1 MQENKV
7 PEDFNT
13 VLQQE
18 KSEQLNSLVNPEQ
31 GAIQTPY
38 SDDDNTNLFIEQ
50 YQATHQPYS
59 NKVIFTESV
68 KHMFED
74 TTIGSVKRIND
85 INKARAE
92 VEDNEMLTAEEANA
106 KYAQY
111 GVHFNNPVRKQEA
124 EVIAAQKIK
133 ELAARERLSRSEGT
147 FMSGAASLTGSMVGS
162 LADPINIATLFI
174 PVSKLIPALKG
185 LEAAGLMGRTLVRGA
200 DGVIMNALVEP
211 LPLYAASID
220 QRDYTMADSMFNL
233 AAGGVFNA
241 GMGAL
246 IDGVRGLAAGEL
258 FNSNVASAV
267 ELGNN
272 RALDNLMEYNKKKH
286 TVTSMA
292 FDDLV
297 NLGTNHVDVQNVA
310 GGVAVKLKE
319 TGPLSRLSGY
329 GKDVDMA
336 IRDLRQQIGGLLDN
350 DSIFKGYRVDDA
362 IERMFKAID
371 GAGFIGNGK
380 AFAKWL
386 NNVQSK
392 ALRKGMSF
400 EDYLA
405 GRTNNFTDFTSL
417 LKQVEKSRNM
427 QALLNNTSEEALDEL
442 AEVGAEAFDAMTMIK
457 EAFNTNSRKG
467 VTFENYRASLN
478 ERMFDRYSTLERHRE
493 LTTFLQNQQREL
505 DELKNQLVMR
515 EENTDAD
522 ILLKKKAELESSISL
537 SQRDLDDLVRGK
549 DIETWKAEAD
559 NIELLNRMRKVL
571 DSDPRTFEDVK
582 TLVEKQI
589 AEGEN
594 HSWDT
599 SDSILDDMTFAEEP
613 FADEARMAK
622 LEEETEMHSET
633 LKILSKDFSKEELD
647 FFGIDKDGKTPEMAQ
662 ADIEIENMR
671 QLQQDADAYA
681 ACRRGEIL

>member
-1 MQENKV
+1 M

-18 KSEQLNSLVNPEQ
+18 KSERLNSLVNPEQ

-50 YQATHQPYS
+50 HQATHQPYS
-59 NKVIFTESV
+59 NGVIFKESI

-74 TTIGSVKRIND
+74 TTIGSIKRID
-85 INKARAE
+85 EINKARAE
-92 VEDNEMLTAEEANA
+92 IEDNEMLTAEEANA

-111 GVHFNNPVRKQEA
+111 GVHFNNPIRKQEA

-133 ELAARERLSRSEGT
+133 EMAARERLSRSEGT
-147 FMSGAASLTGSMVGS
+147 FMSGAASLAGSMVGS
-162 LADPINIATLFI
+162 LADPINIATMFI

-185 LEAAGLMGRTLVRGA
+185 LEAAGFMGRTLVRGA

-233 AAGGVFNA
+233 AAGGIFNA

-386 NNVQSK
+386 NNIQSK
-392 ALRKGMSF
+392 ALRKGVSF
-400 EDYLA
+400 EDFLA
-405 GRTNNFTDFTSL
+405 GRTNNFTDFTGL

-427 QALLNNTSEEALDEL
+427 QALFSNMSEEALDEL
-442 AEVGAEAFDAMTMIK
+442 AEAGAEAFDAMTMIK

-467 VTFENYRASLN
+467 ITFENYRASLN
-478 ERMFDRYSTLERHRE
+478 EQMFDRYSTLERHKE

-522 ILLKKKAELESSISL
+522 ILLKKKAELESSINL

-582 TLVEKQI
+582 TLVEKQV

-613 FADEARMAK
+613 FADEARMSA

-647 FFGIDKDGKTPEMAQ
+647 FFGIDKDGRTPEMAQ

>member
-1 MQENKV
+1 M
-7 PEDFNT
+7 PDFNT

-38 SDDDNTNLFIEQ
+38 SDGDNTNLFIEQ
-50 YQATHQPYS
+50 HQATHQPYS
-59 NKVIFTESV
+59 NKVIFTEAV

-74 TTIGSVKRIND
+74 TTVGSVHRINA

-111 GVHFNNPVRKQEA
+111 GVHFNNPIRKQEA
-124 EVIAAQKIK
+124 EVIVAQKIK
-133 ELAARERLSRSEGT
+133 EMAARERLSRSEGT
-147 FMSGAASLTGSMVGS
+147 FMSGVASLTGSMVGS
-162 LADPINIATLFI
+162 LADPINIATMFI

-185 LEAAGLMGRTLVRGA
+185 LEATGFIGRTLVRGA
-200 DGVIMNALVEP
+200 DGVIMNSLVEP

-233 AAGGVFNA
+233 AAGGAFNA

-246 IDGVRGLAAGEL
+246 IEGVRGLAAGEL
-258 FNSNVASAV
+258 FNSNVASAI

-272 RALDNLMEYNKKKH
+272 RALDNLIEYNKKKH
-286 TVTSMA
+286 TITSMA

-310 GGVAVKLKE
+310 GGVVVKLKE

-329 GKDVDMA
+329 GKDVDTA
-336 IRDLRQQIGGLLDN
+336 IRDLRQQIGALLDN

-362 IERMFKAID
+362 IERMFRAID

-400 EDYLA
+400 EDFLA
-405 GRTNNFTDFTSL
+405 GRTNNFTDFTKL

-427 QALLNNTSEEALDEL
+427 QALLNNVSEEALDEL
-442 AEVGAEAFDAMTMIK
+442 AEAGAEALDAMVMLK
-457 EAFNTNSRKG
+457 EAFNTNPRKG
-467 VTFENYRASLN
+467 ITFEDYRASLN
-478 ERMFDRYSTLERHRE
+478 ERMFDRYSILERHKE

-505 DELKNQLVMR
+505 DELKNQLVTR
-515 EENTDAD
+515 EENTNAD
-522 ILLKKKAELESSISL
+522 ILLKKKAELESSIKL
-537 SQRDLDDLVRGK
+537 SQRDLDDLIRGK

-559 NIELLNRMRKVL
+559 NIELLNRMREVL

-582 TLVEKQI
+582 ALVEKQI
-589 AEGEN
+589 AEGKN

-599 SDSILDDMTFAEEP
+599 SDSILDDMIFAEEP
-613 FADEARMAK
+613 FADEARMSK
-622 LEEETEMHSET
+622 LEEEAEMYSET
-633 LKILSKDFSKEELD
+633 IKILAKDFSKEELD

-671 QLQQDADAYA
+671 QLQQDAEAYA

>member
-1 MQENKV
+1 M
-7 PEDFNT
+7 PDDFNT

-38 SDDDNTNLFIEQ
+38 SDGDNTNLFIEQ
-50 YQATHQPYS
+50 HQATHQPYS

-92 VEDNEMLTAEEANA
+92 AEDNEMLTAEEANA

-111 GVHFNNPVRKQEA
+111 GVHFNNPIRKQEA

-133 ELAARERLSRSEGT
+133 EMAARERLSRSEGT
-147 FMSGAASLTGSMVGS
+147 FMSGVASLAGSMVGS

-185 LEAAGLMGRTLVRGA
+185 LEATGFMGRTLVRGA
-200 DGVIMNALVEP
+200 DGVIMNSLVEP

-233 AAGGVFNA
+233 AAGGLFNA

-272 RALDNLMEYNKKKH
+272 RALDSLMEYNRKKH

-297 NLGTNHVDVQNVA
+297 NLGTNHVDVQNVS

-329 GKDVDMA
+329 GKDVDTA

-362 IERMFKAID
+362 IERMFRAID

-386 NNVQSK
+386 NNIQSK

-400 EDYLA
+400 EDFLA
-405 GRTNNFTDFTSL
+405 GRTNNFTDFTKL
-417 LKQVEKSRNM
+417 LKQVEKSRSM

-457 EAFNTNSRKG
+457 EAFSTNPRKG
-467 VTFENYRASLN
+467 ITFENYRASLN
-478 ERMFDRYSTLERHRE
+478 ERMFDRYSTLERHKE

-582 TLVEKQI
+582 ALVEKQI

-622 LEEETEMHSET
+622 LEEEAEMHSET

-662 ADIEIENMR
+662 ADIEIKNMR
-671 QLQQDADAYA
+671 QLQKDADAYA

>member
-1 MQENKV
+1 M
-7 PEDFNT
+7 PDFNT

-38 SDDDNTNLFIEQ
+38 SDGDNTNLFIEQ
-50 YQATHQPYS
+50 HQATHQPYS
-59 NKVIFTESV
+59 NKVIFTEAV

-74 TTIGSVKRIND
+74 TTVGSVHRINA

-111 GVHFNNPVRKQEA
+111 GVHFNNPIRKQEA
-124 EVIAAQKIK
+124 EVIVAQKIK
-133 ELAARERLSRSEGT
+133 EMAARERLSRSEGT
-147 FMSGAASLTGSMVGS
+147 FMSGVASLTGSMVGS
-162 LADPINIATLFI
+162 LADPINIATMFI

-185 LEAAGLMGRTLVRGA
+185 LEATGFMGRTLVRGA
-200 DGVIMNALVEP
+200 DGVIMNSLVEP

-233 AAGGVFNA
+233 AAGGAFNA

-246 IDGVRGLAAGEL
+246 IEGVRGLAAGEL
-258 FNSNVASAV
+258 FNSNVASAI

-272 RALDNLMEYNKKKH
+272 RALDNLIEYNKKKH
-286 TVTSMA
+286 TITSMA

-310 GGVAVKLKE
+310 GGVVVKLKE

-329 GKDVDMA
+329 GKDVDTA
-336 IRDLRQQIGGLLDN
+336 IRDLRQQIGALLDN

-362 IERMFKAID
+362 IERMFRAID

-400 EDYLA
+400 EDFLA
-405 GRTNNFTDFTSL
+405 GRTNNFTDFTKL

-427 QALLNNTSEEALDEL
+427 QALLNNVSEEALDEL
-442 AEVGAEAFDAMTMIK
+442 AEAGAEALDAMVMLK
-457 EAFNTNSRKG
+457 EAFNTNPRKG
-467 VTFENYRASLN
+467 ITFEDYRASLN
-478 ERMFDRYSTLERHRE
+478 ERMFDRYSILERHKE

-505 DELKNQLVMR
+505 DELKNQLVTR
-515 EENTDAD
+515 EENTNAD
-522 ILLKKKAELESSISL
+522 ILLKKKAELESSIKL
-537 SQRDLDDLVRGK
+537 SQRDLDDLIRGK

-559 NIELLNRMRKVL
+559 NIELLNRMREVL

-582 TLVEKQI
+582 ALVEKQI
-589 AEGEN
+589 AEGKN

-599 SDSILDDMTFAEEP
+599 SDSILDDMIFAEEP
-613 FADEARMAK
+613 FADEARMSK
-622 LEEETEMHSET
+622 LEEEAEMYSET
-633 LKILSKDFSKEELD
+633 IKILAKDFSKEELD

-671 QLQQDADAYA
+671 QLQQDAEAYA

>member
-1 MQENKV
+1 M

-18 KSEQLNSLVNPEQ
+18 KSERLNSLVNPEQ

-50 YQATHQPYS
+50 HQATHQPYS
-59 NKVIFTESV
+59 NGVIFKESI

-74 TTIGSVKRIND
+74 TTIGSIKRID
-85 INKARAE
+85 EINKARAE
-92 VEDNEMLTAEEANA
+92 IEDNEMLTAEEANA

-111 GVHFNNPVRKQEA
+111 GVHFNNPIRKQEA

-133 ELAARERLSRSEGT
+133 EMAARERLSRSEGT
-147 FMSGAASLTGSMVGS
+147 FMSGAASLAGSMVGS
-162 LADPINIATLFI
+162 LADPINIATMFI

-185 LEAAGLMGRTLVRGA
+185 LEAAGFMGRTLVRGA

-233 AAGGVFNA
+233 AAGGIFNA

-386 NNVQSK
+386 NNIQSK
-392 ALRKGMSF
+392 ALRKGVSF
-400 EDYLA
+400 EDFLA
-405 GRTNNFTDFTSL
+405 GRTNNFTDFTGL

-427 QALLNNTSEEALDEL
+427 QALFNNMSEEALDEL
-442 AEVGAEAFDAMTMIK
+442 AEAGAEAFDAMTMIK

-467 VTFENYRASLN
+467 ITFENYRASLN
-478 ERMFDRYSTLERHRE
+478 EQMFDRYSTLERHKE

-515 EENTDAD
+515 EENADAD
-522 ILLKKKAELESSISL
+522 ILLKKKAELESSINL

-582 TLVEKQI
+582 TLVEKQV

-613 FADEARMAK
+613 FADEARMSA

-647 FFGIDKDGKTPEMAQ
+647 FFGIDKDGRTPEMAQ

>member
-1 MQENKV
+1 M
-7 PEDFNT
+7 PDDFNT

-38 SDDDNTNLFIEQ
+38 SDGDNTNLFIEQ
-50 YQATHQPYS
+50 HQATHQPYS

-92 VEDNEMLTAEEANA
+92 AEDNEMLTAEEANA

-111 GVHFNNPVRKQEA
+111 GVHFNNPIRKQEA

-133 ELAARERLSRSEGT
+133 EMAARERLSRSEGT
-147 FMSGAASLTGSMVGS
+147 FMSGVASLAGSMVGS

-185 LEAAGLMGRTLVRGA
+185 LEATGFMGRTLVRGA
-200 DGVIMNALVEP
+200 DGVIMNSLVEP

-220 QRDYTMADSMFNL
+220 QRDYTMADSLFNL
-233 AAGGVFNA
+233 AAGGLFNA

-272 RALDNLMEYNKKKH
+272 RALDSLMEYNRKKH

-297 NLGTNHVDVQNVA
+297 NLGTNHVDVQNVS

-329 GKDVDMA
+329 GKDVDTA

-362 IERMFKAID
+362 IERMFRAID

-386 NNVQSK
+386 NNIQSK

-400 EDYLA
+400 EDFLA
-405 GRTNNFTDFTSL
+405 GRTNNFTDFTKL
-417 LKQVEKSRNM
+417 LKQVEKSRSM

-457 EAFNTNSRKG
+457 EAFSTNPRKG
-467 VTFENYRASLN
+467 ITFENYRASLN
-478 ERMFDRYSTLERHRE
+478 ERMFDRYSTLERHKE

-582 TLVEKQI
+582 ALVEKQI

-622 LEEETEMHSET
+622 LEEEAEMHSET

-662 ADIEIENMR
+662 ADIEIKNMR
-671 QLQQDADAYA
+671 QLQKDADAYA

>member
-1 MQENKV
+1 M
-7 PEDFNT
+7 PDDFNT

-18 KSEQLNSLVNPEQ
+18 KAEQLNSLVNPEQ

-38 SDDDNTNLFIEQ
+38 SDGDNTNLFIEQ
-50 YQATHQPYS
+50 HQATHQPYS
-59 NKVIFTESV
+59 NGVIFTESV

-74 TTIGSVKRIND
+74 TTIGSVNRINA

-111 GVHFNNPVRKQEA
+111 GVHFNNPIRKQEA

-133 ELAARERLSRSEGT
+133 EMAARERLSRSEGT
-147 FMSGAASLTGSMVGS
+147 FMSGVASLTGSMVGS

-185 LEAAGLMGRTLVRGA
+185 LEATGLMGRTLVRGA
-200 DGVIMNALVEP
+200 DGVIMNSLVEP

-233 AAGGVFNA
+233 AAGGLFNA

-272 RALDNLMEYNKKKH
+272 RALDSLMEYNRKKH

-329 GKDVDMA
+329 GKDVDTA

-362 IERMFKAID
+362 IERMFRAID

-400 EDYLA
+400 EDFLA
-405 GRTNNFTDFTSL
+405 GRTNNFTDFTKL
-417 LKQVEKSRNM
+417 LKQVEKSRSM
-427 QALLNNTSEEALDEL
+427 QALLNNMSEEELDEL
-442 AEVGAEAFDAMTMIK
+442 AEAGAEAFDAMVMLK

-467 VTFENYRASLN
+467 ITFENYRASLN
-478 ERMFDRYSTLERHRE
+478 ERMFDRYSTLDRHKE

-505 DELKNQLVMR
+505 DELKNQLVTR
-515 EENTDAD
+515 EENTNAD

-559 NIELLNRMRKVL
+559 NIELLNRMREVL

-582 TLVEKQI
+582 ALVEKQI

-613 FADEARMAK
+613 FADEARMSK

-633 LKILSKDFSKEELD
+633 LKILAKDFSKEELD

>member
-1 MQENKV
+1 M

-13 VLQQE
+13 ILQQE

-133 ELAARERLSRSEGT
+133 EMAARERLSRSEGT

-200 DGVIMNALVEP
+200 DGVIMNTLVEP

-297 NLGTNHVDVQNVA
+297 NLGTNHVDVQNVV

-371 GAGFIGNGK
+371 SAGFIGNGK

-467 VTFENYRASLN
+467 ITFENYRASLN
-478 ERMFDRYSTLERHRE
+478 ERMFDRYSTLERHKE

-613 FADEARMAK
+613 FADEARMTK
-622 LEEETEMHSET
+622 LEEEAEMHSET

-647 FFGIDKDGKTPEMAQ
+647 FFGIDKDGRTPEMAQ

>member
-1 MQENKV
+1 M
-7 PEDFNT
+7 PDDFNT

-18 KSEQLNSLVNPEQ
+18 KAEQLNSLVNPEQ

-38 SDDDNTNLFIEQ
+38 SDGDNTNLFIEQ
-50 YQATHQPYS
+50 HQATHQPYS
-59 NKVIFTESV
+59 NGVIFTESV

-74 TTIGSVKRIND
+74 TTVGSVNRINA

-111 GVHFNNPVRKQEA
+111 GVHFNNPIRKQEA

-133 ELAARERLSRSEGT
+133 EMAARERLSRSEGT
-147 FMSGAASLTGSMVGS
+147 FMSGVASLTGSMVGS

-185 LEAAGLMGRTLVRGA
+185 LEATGLMGRTLVRGA
-200 DGVIMNALVEP
+200 DGVIMNSLVEP

-233 AAGGVFNA
+233 AAGGLFNA

-272 RALDNLMEYNKKKH
+272 RALDSLMEYNRKKH

-329 GKDVDMA
+329 GKDVDTA

-362 IERMFKAID
+362 IERMFRAID

-400 EDYLA
+400 EDFLA
-405 GRTNNFTDFTSL
+405 GRTNNFTDFTKL

-427 QALLNNTSEEALDEL
+427 QALLNNMSEEELDEL
-442 AEVGAEAFDAMTMIK
+442 AEAGAEAFDAMVMLK

-478 ERMFDRYSTLERHRE
+478 ERMFDRYSTLERHKE

-505 DELKNQLVMR
+505 DELKNQLVTR
-515 EENTDAD
+515 EENTNAD

-559 NIELLNRMRKVL
+559 NIELLNRMREVL

-582 TLVEKQI
+582 ALVEKQI

-613 FADEARMAK
+613 FADEARMSK

-633 LKILSKDFSKEELD
+633 LKILAKDFSKEELD

>member
-1 MQENKV
+1 M
-7 PEDFNT
+7 PDDFNT

-38 SDDDNTNLFIEQ
+38 SDGDNTNLFIEQ
-50 YQATHQPYS
+50 HQATHQPYS
-59 NKVIFTESV
+59 NGVIFTESV

-74 TTIGSVKRIND
+74 TTVGSINRINA

-92 VEDNEMLTAEEANA
+92 AEDNERLTAEEANA

-111 GVHFNNPVRKQEA
+111 GVHFNNPIRKQEA

-133 ELAARERLSRSEGT
+133 EMAARERLSRSEGT
-147 FMSGAASLTGSMVGS
+147 FMSGVASLTGSMVGS

-185 LEAAGLMGRTLVRGA
+185 LEATGLMGRTLVRGA
-200 DGVIMNALVEP
+200 DGVIMTSLVEP

-272 RALDNLMEYNKKKH
+272 RALDSLMEYNRKKH

-329 GKDVDMA
+329 GKDVDTA

-362 IERMFKAID
+362 IERMFRAID

-400 EDYLA
+400 EDFLA
-405 GRTNNFTDFTSL
+405 GRTNNFTDFTKL

-427 QALLNNTSEEALDEL
+427 QALLNNMSEEELDEL
-442 AEVGAEAFDAMTMIK
+442 AEAGAEAFDAMVMLK

-467 VTFENYRASLN
+467 ITFENYRASLN
-478 ERMFDRYSTLERHRE
+478 ERMFDRYSTLERHKE

-505 DELKNQLVMR
+505 DELKNQLVTR
-515 EENTDAD
+515 EENTNAD
-522 ILLKKKAELESSISL
+522 ILLKKKAELEGSISL

-559 NIELLNRMRKVL
+559 NIELLNRMREVL

-582 TLVEKQI
+582 ALVEKQI

-613 FADEARMAK
+613 FADEARMSK

-633 LKILSKDFSKEELD
+633 LKILAKDFSKEELD

>member
-1 MQENKV
+1 M
-7 PEDFNT
+7 PDDFNT

-38 SDDDNTNLFIEQ
+38 SDGDNTNLFIEQ
-50 YQATHQPYS
+50 HQATHQPYS
-59 NKVIFTESV
+59 NGVIFTESV

-74 TTIGSVKRIND
+74 TTIGSVNRINA

-92 VEDNEMLTAEEANA
+92 AEDNEMLTAEEANA

-111 GVHFNNPVRKQEA
+111 GVHFNNPIRKQEA

-133 ELAARERLSRSEGT
+133 EMAARERLSRSEGT
-147 FMSGAASLTGSMVGS
+147 FMSGVASLTGSMVGS

-185 LEAAGLMGRTLVRGA
+185 LEATGLMGRTLVRGA
-200 DGVIMNALVEP
+200 DGVIMNSLVEP

-233 AAGGVFNA
+233 AAGGLFNA

-272 RALDNLMEYNKKKH
+272 RALDSLMEYNRKKH

-329 GKDVDMA
+329 GKDVDTA

-362 IERMFKAID
+362 IERMFRAID

-386 NNVQSK
+386 NNIQSK

-400 EDYLA
+400 EDFLA
-405 GRTNNFTDFTSL
+405 GRTNNFTDFTKL

-427 QALLNNTSEEALDEL
+427 QVLLNNISEEALDEL

-457 EAFNTNSRKG
+457 EAFSTNSRKG
-467 VTFENYRASLN
+467 ITFENYRASLN
-478 ERMFDRYSTLERHRE
+478 ERMFDRYSTLERHKE

-582 TLVEKQI
+582 ALVEKQI

-622 LEEETEMHSET
+622 LEEEAEMHSET

-647 FFGIDKDGKTPEMAQ
+647 FFGIDKDGRTPEMAQ

>member
-1 MQENKV
+1 M
-7 PEDFNT
+7 PDDFNT

-18 KSEQLNSLVNPEQ
+18 KAEQLNSLVNPEQ

-38 SDDDNTNLFIEQ
+38 SDGDNTNLFIEQ
-50 YQATHQPYS
+50 HQATHQPYS
-59 NKVIFTESV
+59 NGVIFTESV

-74 TTIGSVKRIND
+74 TTVGSVNRINA

-92 VEDNEMLTAEEANA
+92 AEDNEMLTAEEANA

-111 GVHFNNPVRKQEA
+111 GVHFNNPIRKQEA

-133 ELAARERLSRSEGT
+133 EMAARERLSRSEGT
-147 FMSGAASLTGSMVGS
+147 FMSGVASLTGSMVGS

-185 LEAAGLMGRTLVRGA
+185 LEATGLMGRTLVRGA
-200 DGVIMNALVEP
+200 DGVIMNSLVEP

-233 AAGGVFNA
+233 AAGGLFNA

-272 RALDNLMEYNKKKH
+272 RALDSLMEYNRKKH

-329 GKDVDMA
+329 GKDVDTA

-362 IERMFKAID
+362 IERMFRAID

-400 EDYLA
+400 EDFLA
-405 GRTNNFTDFTSL
+405 GRTNNFTDFTKL

-427 QALLNNTSEEALDEL
+427 QALLNNVSEEELDEL
-442 AEVGAEAFDAMTMIK
+442 AEAGAEAFDAMVMLK

-467 VTFENYRASLN
+467 ITFENYRASLN
-478 ERMFDRYSTLERHRE
+478 ERMFDRYSTLERHKE

-505 DELKNQLVMR
+505 DELKNQLVTR
-515 EENTDAD
+515 EENTNAD

-559 NIELLNRMRKVL
+559 NIELLNRMREVL

-582 TLVEKQI
+582 ALVEKQI

-613 FADEARMAK
+613 FADEARMSK

-633 LKILSKDFSKEELD
+633 LKILAKDFSKEELD

>member
-1 MQENKV
+1 M

-92 VEDNEMLTAEEANA
+92 VEDNEMLSAEEANA

-111 GVHFNNPVRKQEA
+111 GVHFNNPIRKQEA

-133 ELAARERLSRSEGT
+133 EMAARERLSRSEGT

-185 LEAAGLMGRTLVRGA
+185 LEAAGLMGRTLARGA

-286 TVTSMA
+286 TITSMA

-297 NLGTNHVDVQNVA
+297 NLGTSHVDVQNVA

-400 EDYLA
+400 EDFLA

-442 AEVGAEAFDAMTMIK
+442 AEVGADAFDAMTMIK

-478 ERMFDRYSTLERHRE
+478 ERMFDRYSTLERHKE

-582 TLVEKQI
+582 ALVEKQI

-613 FADEARMAK
+613 FADEARMSK

-633 LKILSKDFSKEELD
+633 LKILSKDFNKEELD

-662 ADIEIENMR
+662 ADIEIKNMR
-671 QLQQDADAYA
+671 QLQKDADAYA

>member
-1 MQENKV
+1 M

-18 KSEQLNSLVNPEQ
+18 KSERLNSLVNPEQ

-50 YQATHQPYS
+50 HQATHQPYS
-59 NKVIFTESV
+59 NGVIFKESI

-74 TTIGSVKRIND
+74 TTIGSIKRID
-85 INKARAE
+85 EINKARAE
-92 VEDNEMLTAEEANA
+92 IEDNEMLTAEEANA

-111 GVHFNNPVRKQEA
+111 GVHFNNPIRKQEA

-133 ELAARERLSRSEGT
+133 EMAARERLSRSEGT
-147 FMSGAASLTGSMVGS
+147 FMSGAASLAGSMVGS
-162 LADPINIATLFI
+162 LADPINIATMFI

-185 LEAAGLMGRTLVRGA
+185 LEAAGFMGRTLVRGA

-233 AAGGVFNA
+233 AAGGIFNA

-386 NNVQSK
+386 NNIQSK
-392 ALRKGMSF
+392 ALRKGVSF
-400 EDYLA
+400 EDFLA
-405 GRTNNFTDFTSL
+405 GRTNNFTDFTGL

-427 QALLNNTSEEALDEL
+427 QALFNNMSEEALDEL
-442 AEVGAEAFDAMTMIK
+442 AEAGAEAFDAMTMIK

-467 VTFENYRASLN
+467 ITFENYRASLN
-478 ERMFDRYSTLERHRE
+478 EQMFDRYSTLERHKE

-522 ILLKKKAELESSISL
+522 ILLKKKAELESSINL

-582 TLVEKQI
+582 TLVEKQV

-613 FADEARMAK
+613 FADEARMSA

-647 FFGIDKDGKTPEMAQ
+647 FFGIDKDGRTPEMAQ

>member
-1 MQENKV
+1 M

-13 VLQQE
+13 ILQQE

-111 GVHFNNPVRKQEA
+111 GVHFNNPIRKQEA

-185 LEAAGLMGRTLVRGA
+185 LEAAGLMGRTLARGA

-297 NLGTNHVDVQNVA
+297 NLGINHVDAQNVA

-400 EDYLA
+400 EDFLA
-405 GRTNNFTDFTSL
+405 GRTSNFTDFTSL

-613 FADEARMAK
+613 FADEARMSK

-662 ADIEIENMR
+662 ADIEIKNMR
-671 QLQQDADAYA
+671 QLQKDADAYA

>member
-1 MQENKV
+1 M
-7 PEDFNT
+7 PDDFNT

-18 KSEQLNSLVNPEQ
+18 KAEQLNSLVNPEQ

-38 SDDDNTNLFIEQ
+38 SDGDNTNLFIEQ
-50 YQATHQPYS
+50 HQATHQPYS
-59 NKVIFTESV
+59 NGVIFTESV

-74 TTIGSVKRIND
+74 TTIGSVNRINA
-85 INKARAE
+85 INKACAE

-111 GVHFNNPVRKQEA
+111 GVHFNNPIRKQEA

-133 ELAARERLSRSEGT
+133 EMAARERLSRSEGT
-147 FMSGAASLTGSMVGS
+147 FMSGVASLTGSMVGS

-185 LEAAGLMGRTLVRGA
+185 LEATGLMGRTLVRGA
-200 DGVIMNALVEP
+200 DGVIMNSLVEP

-220 QRDYTMADSMFNL
+220 QRDYTMADSIFNL

-258 FNSNVASAV
+258 FNSDVASAV

-272 RALDNLMEYNKKKH
+272 RALDNLMEYNKKKA
-286 TVTSMA
+286 TITSMA

-297 NLGTNHVDVQNVA
+297 NLGTNHVDVQNVS

-319 TGPLSRLSGY
+319 AGPLSRLSGY
-329 GKDVDMA
+329 GKDVDTA

-362 IERMFKAID
+362 IERMFRAID

-400 EDYLA
+400 EDFLA
-405 GRTNNFTDFTSL
+405 GRTNNFTDFTKL

-427 QALLNNTSEEALDEL
+427 QALLNNMSEEELDEL
-442 AEVGAEAFDAMTMIK
+442 AEAGAEAFDAMVMLK

-467 VTFENYRASLN
+467 ITFENYRASLN
-478 ERMFDRYSTLERHRE
+478 ERMFDRYSTLDRHKE
-493 LTTFLQNQQREL
+493 LTAFLQNQQREL
-505 DELKNQLVMR
+505 DELKNQLVTR
-515 EENTDAD
+515 EENTNAD

-559 NIELLNRMRKVL
+559 NIELLNRMREVL

-582 TLVEKQI
+582 ALVEKQI

-613 FADEARMAK
+613 FADEARMSK

-633 LKILSKDFSKEELD
+633 LKILAKDFSKEELD

>member
-1 MQENKV
+1 M
-7 PEDFNT
+7 PDDFNT

-18 KSEQLNSLVNPEQ
+18 KAEQLNSLVNPEQ

-38 SDDDNTNLFIEQ
+38 SDGDNTNLFIEQ
-50 YQATHQPYS
+50 HQATHQPYS
-59 NKVIFTESV
+59 NGVIFTESV

-74 TTIGSVKRIND
+74 TTVGSVNRINA

-92 VEDNEMLTAEEANA
+92 AEDNEMLTAEEANA

-111 GVHFNNPVRKQEA
+111 GVHFNNPIRKQEA

-133 ELAARERLSRSEGT
+133 EMAARERLSRSEGT
-147 FMSGAASLTGSMVGS
+147 FMSGVASLTGSMVGS

-185 LEAAGLMGRTLVRGA
+185 LEATGLMGRTLVRGA
-200 DGVIMNALVEP
+200 DGVIMNSLVEP

-233 AAGGVFNA
+233 AAGGLFNA

-272 RALDNLMEYNKKKH
+272 RALDSLMEYNRKKH

-329 GKDVDMA
+329 GKDVDTA

-362 IERMFKAID
+362 IERMFRAID

-400 EDYLA
+400 EDFLA
-405 GRTNNFTDFTSL
+405 GRTNNFTDFTKL
-417 LKQVEKSRNM
+417 LKQVEKSRSM
-427 QALLNNTSEEALDEL
+427 QALLNNVSEEELDEL
-442 AEVGAEAFDAMTMIK
+442 AEAGAEAFDAMVMLK

-467 VTFENYRASLN
+467 ITFENYRASLN
-478 ERMFDRYSTLERHRE
+478 ERMFDRYSTLERHKE

-505 DELKNQLVMR
+505 DELKNQLVTR
-515 EENTDAD
+515 EENTNAD
-522 ILLKKKAELESSISL
+522 ILLKKKVELEGSISL

-559 NIELLNRMRKVL
+559 NIALLNRMREVL

-582 TLVEKQI
+582 ALVEKQI

-613 FADEARMAK
+613 FADEARMSA

-633 LKILSKDFSKEELD
+633 LKILAKDFSKEELD

>member
-1 MQENKV
+1 M

-18 KSEQLNSLVNPEQ
+18 KSEQLNSLVNPEH

-38 SDDDNTNLFIEQ
+38 SDGDNTNLFIEQ
-50 YQATHQPYS
+50 HQATHQPYS
-59 NKVIFTESV
+59 NGVIFTESV

-74 TTIGSVKRIND
+74 TTIGSIKRIND

-92 VEDNEMLTAEEANA
+92 AEDNEMLTVEEANA

-111 GVHFNNPVRKQEA
+111 GVHFNNPIRKQEA

-133 ELAARERLSRSEGT
+133 EMAARERLSRSEGT
-147 FMSGAASLTGSMVGS
+147 FMSGAASLTGGLVGA

-185 LEAAGLMGRTLVRGA
+185 LEATGLMGRTLVRGA

-272 RALDNLMEYNKKKH
+272 RALDNLMEYNKKKA

-297 NLGTNHVDVQNVA
+297 NLGLNHVDAQNVA

-329 GKDVDMA
+329 GKDVDTA

-362 IERMFKAID
+362 IERMFRAID
-371 GAGFIGNGK
+371 DAGFIGNGK

-400 EDYLA
+400 EDFLA
-405 GRTNNFTDFTSL
+405 GRTNNFTDFTKL
-417 LKQVEKSRNM
+417 LKQVEKSRSM
-427 QALLNNTSEEALDEL
+427 QALLNNMSEEALDEL
-442 AEVGAEAFDAMTMIK
+442 AEAGAEAFDAMVMLK

-467 VTFENYRASLN
+467 ITFENYRASLN
-478 ERMFDRYSTLERHRE
+478 ERMFDRYSTLDRHRE

-515 EENTDAD
+515 EENTNAD

-559 NIELLNRMRKVL
+559 NIELLNHMREVL

-582 TLVEKQI
+582 ALVEKQI

-613 FADEARMAK
+613 FADEARMSK

-633 LKILSKDFSKEELD
+633 LKILAKDFSKEELD

>member
-1 MQENKV
+1 M
-7 PEDFNT
+7 PDFNT

-38 SDDDNTNLFIEQ
+38 SDGDNTNLFIEQ
-50 YQATHQPYS
+50 HQATHQPYS
-59 NKVIFTESV
+59 NKVIFTEAV
-68 KHMFED
+68 KHMLED
-74 TTIGSVKRIND
+74 TTVGSVHRINA

-111 GVHFNNPVRKQEA
+111 GVHFNNPIRKQEA
-124 EVIAAQKIK
+124 EVIVAQKIK
-133 ELAARERLSRSEGT
+133 EMAARERLSRSEGT
-147 FMSGAASLTGSMVGS
+147 FMSGVASLTGSMVGS
-162 LADPINIATLFI
+162 LADPINIATMFI

-185 LEAAGLMGRTLVRGA
+185 LEATGFMGRTLVRGA
-200 DGVIMNALVEP
+200 DGVIMNSLVEP

-233 AAGGVFNA
+233 AAGGAFNA

-246 IDGVRGLAAGEL
+246 IEGVRGLAAGEL
-258 FNSNVASAV
+258 FNSNVASAI

-272 RALDNLMEYNKKKH
+272 RALDNLIEYNKKKH
-286 TVTSMA
+286 TITSMA

-310 GGVAVKLKE
+310 GGVVVKLKE

-329 GKDVDMA
+329 GKDVDTA
-336 IRDLRQQIGGLLDN
+336 IRDLRQQIGALLDN

-362 IERMFKAID
+362 IERMFRAID

-400 EDYLA
+400 EDFLA
-405 GRTNNFTDFTSL
+405 GRTNNFTDFTKL

-427 QALLNNTSEEALDEL
+427 QALLNNVSEEALDEL
-442 AEVGAEAFDAMTMIK
+442 AEAGAEALDAMVMLK
-457 EAFNTNSRKG
+457 EAFNTNPRKG
-467 VTFENYRASLN
+467 ITFEDYRASLN
-478 ERMFDRYSTLERHRE
+478 ERMFDRYSILERHKE

-505 DELKNQLVMR
+505 DELKNQLVTR
-515 EENTDAD
+515 EENTNAD
-522 ILLKKKAELESSISL
+522 ILLKKKAELESSIKL
-537 SQRDLDDLVRGK
+537 SQRDLDDLIRGK

-559 NIELLNRMRKVL
+559 NIELLNRMREVL

-582 TLVEKQI
+582 ALVEKQI
-589 AEGEN
+589 AEGKN

-599 SDSILDDMTFAEEP
+599 SDSILDDMIFAEEP
-613 FADEARMAK
+613 FADEARMSK
-622 LEEETEMHSET
+622 LEEEAEMYSET
-633 LKILSKDFSKEELD
+633 IKILAKDFSKEELD

-671 QLQQDADAYA
+671 QLQQDAEAYA

>member
-1 MQENKV
+1 M
-7 PEDFNT
+7 PDDFNT

-38 SDDDNTNLFIEQ
+38 SDGDNTNLFIEQ
-50 YQATHQPYS
+50 HQATHQPYS
-59 NKVIFTESV
+59 NGVIFTESV

-74 TTIGSVKRIND
+74 TTVGSVNRINA

-92 VEDNEMLTAEEANA
+92 AEDNEMLTAEEANA
-106 KYAQY
+106 KYSQY
-111 GVHFNNPVRKQEA
+111 GVHFNNPIRKQEA

-133 ELAARERLSRSEGT
+133 EMAARERLSRSEGT
-147 FMSGAASLTGSMVGS
+147 FMSGVASLTGSMVGS

-185 LEAAGLMGRTLVRGA
+185 LEATGLMGRTLVRGA
-200 DGVIMNALVEP
+200 DGVIMNSLVEP

-233 AAGGVFNA
+233 AAGGLFNA

-272 RALDNLMEYNKKKH
+272 RALDSLMEYNRKKH

-329 GKDVDMA
+329 GKDADTA

-362 IERMFKAID
+362 IERMFRAID

-400 EDYLA
+400 EDFLA
-405 GRTNNFTDFTSL
+405 GRTNNFTDFTKL
-417 LKQVEKSRNM
+417 LKQVEKSRSM
-427 QALLNNTSEEALDEL
+427 QALLNNVSEEELDEL
-442 AEVGAEAFDAMTMIK
+442 AEAGAEAFDAMVMLK

-467 VTFENYRASLN
+467 ITFENYRASLN
-478 ERMFDRYSTLERHRE
+478 EQMFDRYSTLDRHKE

-505 DELKNQLVMR
+505 DELKNQLVTR
-515 EENTDAD
+515 EENTNAD
-522 ILLKKKAELESSISL
+522 ILLKKKAELEGSISL

-559 NIELLNRMRKVL
+559 NIELLNRMREVL

-582 TLVEKQI
+582 ALVEKQI

-613 FADEARMAK
+613 FADEARMSK

-633 LKILSKDFSKEELD
+633 LKILAKDFSKEELE

>member
-1 MQENKV
+1 M
-7 PEDFNT
+7 PDDFNT

-38 SDDDNTNLFIEQ
+38 SDGDNTNLFIEQ
-50 YQATHQPYS
+50 HQATHQPYS

-92 VEDNEMLTAEEANA
+92 AEDNEMLTAEEANA

-111 GVHFNNPVRKQEA
+111 GVHFNNPIRKQEA

-133 ELAARERLSRSEGT
+133 EMAARERLSRSEGT
-147 FMSGAASLTGSMVGS
+147 FMSGVASLAGSMVGS

-185 LEAAGLMGRTLVRGA
+185 LEATGFMGRTLVRGA
-200 DGVIMNALVEP
+200 DGVIMNSLVEP

-233 AAGGVFNA
+233 AAGGLFNA

-272 RALDNLMEYNKKKH
+272 RALDSLMEYNRKKH

-297 NLGTNHVDVQNVA
+297 NLGTNHVDVQNVS

-329 GKDVDMA
+329 GKDVDTA

-362 IERMFKAID
+362 IERMFRAID

-386 NNVQSK
+386 NNIQSK

-400 EDYLA
+400 EDFLA
-405 GRTNNFTDFTSL
+405 GRTNNFTDFTKL
-417 LKQVEKSRNM
+417 LKQVEKSRSM

-457 EAFNTNSRKG
+457 EAFSTNPRKG
-467 VTFENYRASLN
+467 ITFENYRASLN
-478 ERMFDRYSTLERHRE
+478 ERMFDRYSILERHKE

-582 TLVEKQI
+582 ALVEKQI

-622 LEEETEMHSET
+622 LEEEAEMHSET

-662 ADIEIENMR
+662 ADIEIKNMR
-671 QLQQDADAYA
+671 QLQKDADAYA

>member
-1 MQENKV
+1 M

-13 VLQQE
+13 ILQQE

-31 GAIQTPY
+31 GAVQTPY

-133 ELAARERLSRSEGT
+133 EMAARERLSRSEGT

-200 DGVIMNALVEP
+200 DGVIMNTLVEP
-211 LPLYAASID
+211 LPLYVASID

-297 NLGTNHVDVQNVA
+297 NLGTNHVDVQNVV

-371 GAGFIGNGK
+371 SAGFIGNGK

-467 VTFENYRASLN
+467 ITFENYRASLN
-478 ERMFDRYSTLERHRE
+478 ERMFDRYSTLERHKE

-613 FADEARMAK
+613 FADEARMTK
-622 LEEETEMHSET
+622 LEEEAEMHSET

-647 FFGIDKDGKTPEMAQ
+647 FFGIDKDGRTPEMAQ

>member
-1 MQENKV
+1 M

-13 VLQQE
+13 ILQQE

-38 SDDDNTNLFIEQ
+38 SDGDNTNLFIEQ
-50 YQATHQPYS
+50 HQATHQPYS
-59 NKVIFTESV
+59 NGVIFKESV

-74 TTIGSVKRIND
+74 TSIGSIKRID
-85 INKARAE
+85 EVNKARAE
-92 VEDNEMLTAEEANA
+92 IEDNEMLTAEEANA

-111 GVHFNNPVRKQEA
+111 GVHFNNPIRKQEA

-133 ELAARERLSRSEGT
+133 EMAARERLSRSEGT

-162 LADPINIATLFI
+162 LADPINIATMFI
-174 PVSKLIPALKG
+174 PVSKLIPALRG
-185 LEAAGLMGRTLVRGA
+185 LEAAGFMGRTLVRGA

-297 NLGTNHVDVQNVA
+297 NLGTSHVDIQNVA

-371 GAGFIGNGK
+371 SAGFIGNGK

-386 NNVQSK
+386 NNIQSK

-400 EDYLA
+400 EDFLA
-405 GRTNNFTDFTSL
+405 GRTNNFTDFTGL

-427 QALLNNTSEEALDEL
+427 QALFNNMSEEALDEL

-467 VTFENYRASLN
+467 ITFENYRASLN
-478 ERMFDRYSTLERHRE
+478 EQMFDRYSTLERHKE

-582 TLVEKQI
+582 TLVEKQV

-613 FADEARMAK
+613 FADEARMSA
-622 LEEETEMHSET
+622 LEEETAMHSET

-647 FFGIDKDGKTPEMAQ
+647 FFGIDKDGRTPEMVQ
-662 ADIEIENMR
+662 ADTEIENMR
-671 QLQQDADAYA
+671 QLQLDADAYA

>member
-1 MQENKV
+1 M
-7 PEDFNT
+7 PDDFNT

-18 KSEQLNSLVNPEQ
+18 KAEQLNSLVNPEQ

-38 SDDDNTNLFIEQ
+38 SDGDNTNLFIEQ
-50 YQATHQPYS
+50 HQATHQPYS
-59 NKVIFTESV
+59 NGVIFTESV

-74 TTIGSVKRIND
+74 TTIGSVNRINA

-111 GVHFNNPVRKQEA
+111 GVHFNNPIRKQEA

-133 ELAARERLSRSEGT
+133 EMAARERLSRSEGT
-147 FMSGAASLTGSMVGS
+147 FMSGVASLTGSMVGS

-185 LEAAGLMGRTLVRGA
+185 LEAMGLMGRTLVRGA
-200 DGVIMNALVEP
+200 DGVIMNSLVEP

-233 AAGGVFNA
+233 AAGGLFNA

-272 RALDNLMEYNKKKH
+272 RALDSLMEYNRKKH

-329 GKDVDMA
+329 GKDVDTA

-362 IERMFKAID
+362 IERMFRAID

-400 EDYLA
+400 EDFLA
-405 GRTNNFTDFTSL
+405 GRTNNFTDFTKL
-417 LKQVEKSRNM
+417 LKQVEKSRSM
-427 QALLNNTSEEALDEL
+427 QALLNNMSEEELDEL
-442 AEVGAEAFDAMTMIK
+442 AEAGAEAFDAMVMLK

-467 VTFENYRASLN
+467 ITFENYRASLN
-478 ERMFDRYSTLERHRE
+478 ERMFDRYSTLERHKE

-505 DELKNQLVMR
+505 DELKNQLVTR
-515 EENTDAD
+515 EENTNAD

-559 NIELLNRMRKVL
+559 NIELLNRMREVL

-582 TLVEKQI
+582 ALVEKQI

-613 FADEARMAK
+613 FADEARMSK

-633 LKILSKDFSKEELD
+633 LKILAKDFSKEELD

>member
-1 MQENKV
+1 M
-7 PEDFNT
+7 PDDFNT

-38 SDDDNTNLFIEQ
+38 SDGDNTNLFIEQ
-50 YQATHQPYS
+50 HQATHQPYS
-59 NKVIFTESV
+59 NGVIFTESV

-74 TTIGSVKRIND
+74 TTVGSVNRID
-85 INKARAE
+85 AINKARAE
-92 VEDNEMLTAEEANA
+92 AEDNEMLTAEEANA

-111 GVHFNNPVRKQEA
+111 GVHFNNPIRKQEA

-133 ELAARERLSRSEGT
+133 EMAARERLSRSEGT
-147 FMSGAASLTGSMVGS
+147 FMSGVASLTGSMVGS

-185 LEAAGLMGRTLVRGA
+185 LEATGLMGRTLVRGA
-200 DGVIMNALVEP
+200 DGVIMNSLVEP

-272 RALDNLMEYNKKKH
+272 RALDNLMEYNKKKA

-297 NLGTNHVDVQNVA
+297 NLGLNHVDVQNVA

-329 GKDVDMA
+329 GKDVDTA

-362 IERMFKAID
+362 IERMFRAID

-400 EDYLA
+400 EDFLA
-405 GRTNNFTDFTSL
+405 GRTNNFTDFTKL

-427 QALLNNTSEEALDEL
+427 QALLNNMSEEELDEL
-442 AEVGAEAFDAMTMIK
+442 AEAGAEAFDAMVMLK

-478 ERMFDRYSTLERHRE
+478 ERMFDRYSTLERHKE

-505 DELKNQLVMR
+505 DELKNQLVTR
-515 EENTDAD
+515 EENTNAD

-559 NIELLNRMRKVL
+559 NIELLNRMREVL

-613 FADEARMAK
+613 FADEARMSK

-633 LKILSKDFSKEELD
+633 LKILAKDFSKEELD

>member
-1 MQENKV
+1 M
-7 PEDFNT
+7 PDDFNT

-38 SDDDNTNLFIEQ
+38 SDGDNTNLFIEQ
-50 YQATHQPYS
+50 HQATHQPYS
-59 NKVIFTESV
+59 NGVIFTESV

-74 TTIGSVKRIND
+74 TTVGSINRINA

-92 VEDNEMLTAEEANA
+92 AEDNERLTAEEANA

-111 GVHFNNPVRKQEA
+111 GVHFNNPIRKQEA

-133 ELAARERLSRSEGT
+133 EMAARERLSRSEGT
-147 FMSGAASLTGSMVGS
+147 FMSGVASLTGSMVGS

-185 LEAAGLMGRTLVRGA
+185 LEATGLMGRTLVRGA
-200 DGVIMNALVEP
+200 DGVIMNSLVEP

-272 RALDNLMEYNKKKH
+272 RALDSLMEYNRKKH

-329 GKDVDMA
+329 GKDVDTA

-362 IERMFKAID
+362 IERMFRAID

-400 EDYLA
+400 EDFLA
-405 GRTNNFTDFTSL
+405 GRTNNFTDFTKL

-427 QALLNNTSEEALDEL
+427 QALLNNMSEEELDEL
-442 AEVGAEAFDAMTMIK
+442 AEAGAEAFDAMVMLK

-467 VTFENYRASLN
+467 ITFENYRASLN
-478 ERMFDRYSTLERHRE
+478 ERMFDRYSTLERHKE

-505 DELKNQLVMR
+505 DELKNQLVTR
-515 EENTDAD
+515 EENTNAD
-522 ILLKKKAELESSISL
+522 ILLKKKAELEGSISL

-559 NIELLNRMRKVL
+559 NIELLNRMREVL

-582 TLVEKQI
+582 ALVEKQI

-613 FADEARMAK
+613 FADEARMSK

-633 LKILSKDFSKEELD
+633 LKILAKDFSKEELD

>member
-1 MQENKV
+1 M

-38 SDDDNTNLFIEQ
+38 SDGDNTNLFIEQ
-50 YQATHQPYS
+50 HQATHQPYS
-59 NKVIFTESV
+59 NGVIFTESV

-74 TTIGSVKRIND
+74 TTIGSVNRID
-85 INKARAE
+85 AINKARAE
-92 VEDNEMLTAEEANA
+92 AEDNEMLTAEEANA

-111 GVHFNNPVRKQEA
+111 GVHFNNPIRKQEA

-133 ELAARERLSRSEGT
+133 EMAARERLSRSEGT
-147 FMSGAASLTGSMVGS
+147 FMSGVASLTGSMVGS
-162 LADPINIATLFI
+162 LADPINIATMFI

-185 LEAAGLMGRTLVRGA
+185 LESMGLMGRTLVRGA
-200 DGVIMNALVEP
+200 DGVIMNSLVEP

-272 RALDNLMEYNKKKH
+272 RALDNLMEYNKKKA
-286 TVTSMA
+286 TITSMA

-329 GKDVDMA
+329 GKDVDTA

-362 IERMFKAID
+362 IERMFRAID

-400 EDYLA
+400 EDFLA
-405 GRTNNFTDFTSL
+405 GRTNNFTDFTKL

-427 QALLNNTSEEALDEL
+427 QALLNNMSEEELDEL
-442 AEVGAEAFDAMTMIK
+442 AEAGAEAFDAMVMLK

-467 VTFENYRASLN
+467 ITFENYRASLN
-478 ERMFDRYSTLERHRE
+478 ERMFDRYSTLERHKE

-505 DELKNQLVMR
+505 DELKNQLVTR
-515 EENTDAD
+515 EENTNAD
-522 ILLKKKAELESSISL
+522 VLLKKKAELESSISL

-559 NIELLNRMRKVL
+559 NIELLNRMREVL

-582 TLVEKQI
+582 ALVEKQI

-613 FADEARMAK
+613 FADEARMSA

-633 LKILSKDFSKEELD
+633 LKILAKDFSKEELD

>member
-1 MQENKV
+1 M
-7 PEDFNT
+7 PDDFNT

-38 SDDDNTNLFIEQ
+38 SDGDNTNLFIEQ
-50 YQATHQPYS
+50 HQATHQPYS

-92 VEDNEMLTAEEANA
+92 AEDNEMLTAEEANA

-111 GVHFNNPVRKQEA
+111 GVHFNNPIRKQEA

-133 ELAARERLSRSEGT
+133 EMAARERLSRSEGT
-147 FMSGAASLTGSMVGS
+147 FMSGVASLAGSMVGS

-185 LEAAGLMGRTLVRGA
+185 LEATGFMGRTLVRGA
-200 DGVIMNALVEP
+200 DGVIMNSLVEP

-233 AAGGVFNA
+233 AAGGLFNA

-272 RALDNLMEYNKKKH
+272 RALDSLMEYNRKKH

-297 NLGTNHVDVQNVA
+297 NLGTNHVDVQNVS

-329 GKDVDMA
+329 GKDVDTA

-362 IERMFKAID
+362 IERMFRAID

-386 NNVQSK
+386 NNIQSK

-400 EDYLA
+400 EDFLA
-405 GRTNNFTDFTSL
+405 GRTNNFTDFTKL
-417 LKQVEKSRNM
+417 LKQVEKSRSM

-457 EAFNTNSRKG
+457 EAFSTNPRKG
-467 VTFENYRASLN
+467 ITFENYRASLN
-478 ERMFDRYSTLERHRE
+478 ERMFDRYSTLERHKE

-515 EENTDAD
+515 EENTNAD

-582 TLVEKQI
+582 ALVEKQI

-613 FADEARMAK
+613 FADEARMTK
-622 LEEETEMHSET
+622 LEEEAEMHSET

-662 ADIEIENMR
+662 ADIEIKNMR
-671 QLQQDADAYA
+671 QLQKDADAYA

>member
-1 MQENKV
+1 M

-13 VLQQE
+13 ILQQE
-18 KSEQLNSLVNPEQ
+18 KSEQFNSLVNPEQ

-133 ELAARERLSRSEGT
+133 EMAARERLSRSEGT

-185 LEAAGLMGRTLVRGA
+185 LEAAGLMGRTLARGA

-400 EDYLA
+400 EDFLA

-427 QALLNNTSEEALDEL
+427 QALLNNTSEEALDKL

-467 VTFENYRASLN
+467 ITFENYRASLN
-478 ERMFDRYSTLERHRE
+478 ERMFDRYSTLERHKE

-522 ILLKKKAELESSISL
+522 ILFKKKAELESSISL

-613 FADEARMAK
+613 FADEARMSK

-662 ADIEIENMR
+662 ADIEIKNMR
-671 QLQQDADAYA
+671 QLQKDADAYA

>member
-1 MQENKV
+1 M

-13 VLQQE
+13 ILQQE
-18 KSEQLNSLVNPEQ
+18 KSEQLNSLVNTEQ

-38 SDDDNTNLFIEQ
+38 SDGDNTNLFIEQ
-50 YQATHQPYS
+50 HQATHQPYS
-59 NKVIFTESV
+59 NGVIFKESV

-74 TTIGSVKRIND
+74 TSIGSIKRVNEV
-85 INKARAE
+85 NKARAE
-92 VEDNEMLTAEEANA
+92 IEDNEMLTAEEANA

-111 GVHFNNPVRKQEA
+111 GVHFNNPIRKQEA

-133 ELAARERLSRSEGT
+133 EMAARERLSRSEGT
-147 FMSGAASLTGSMVGS
+147 FMSGATSLAGSMVGS

-185 LEAAGLMGRTLVRGA
+185 LEAAGFMGRTLVRGA

-246 IDGVRGLAAGEL
+246 VDGVRGLAAGEL

-297 NLGTNHVDVQNVA
+297 NLSTSHVDVQNVA

-386 NNVQSK
+386 NNIQSK

-400 EDYLA
+400 EDFLA
-405 GRTNNFTDFTSL
+405 GRTNNFTDFTGL

-427 QALLNNTSEEALDEL
+427 QALFNNMSEEALDEL

-467 VTFENYRASLN
+467 ITFENYRASLN
-478 ERMFDRYSTLERHRE
+478 EQMFDRYSTLERHKE

-505 DELKNQLVMR
+505 DALKNQLVMR

-613 FADEARMAK
+613 FADEARMSA

-647 FFGIDKDGKTPEMAQ
+647 FFGIDKDGRTPEMAQ

-671 QLQQDADAYA
+671 QLQLDADAYA

>member
-1 MQENKV
+1 M
-7 PEDFNT
+7 PDDFNT

-38 SDDDNTNLFIEQ
+38 SDGDNTNLFIEQ
-50 YQATHQPYS
+50 HQATHQPYS

-85 INKARAE
+85 KNKARAE
-92 VEDNEMLTAEEANA
+92 AEDNEMLTAEEANA

-111 GVHFNNPVRKQEA
+111 GVHFNNPIRKQEA

-133 ELAARERLSRSEGT
+133 EMAARERLSRSEGT
-147 FMSGAASLTGSMVGS
+147 FMSGVASLAGSMVGS

-185 LEAAGLMGRTLVRGA
+185 LEATGFMGRTLVRGA
-200 DGVIMNALVEP
+200 DGVIMNSLVEP

-233 AAGGVFNA
+233 AAGGLFNA

-272 RALDNLMEYNKKKH
+272 RALDSLMEYNRKKH

-297 NLGTNHVDVQNVA
+297 NLGTNHVDVQNVS

-329 GKDVDMA
+329 GKDVDTA

-405 GRTNNFTDFTSL
+405 GRTKNFTDFTSL

-467 VTFENYRASLN
+467 ITFENYRASLN
-478 ERMFDRYSTLERHRE
+478 ERMFDRYSTLERHKE

-582 TLVEKQI
+582 ALVEKQI

-622 LEEETEMHSET
+622 LEEEAEMHSET

-662 ADIEIENMR
+662 ADIEIKNMR
-671 QLQQDADAYA
+671 QLQKDADAYA

>member
-1 MQENKV
+1 M

-13 VLQQE
+13 ILQQE

-31 GAIQTPY
+31 GAVQTPY

-133 ELAARERLSRSEGT
+133 EMAARERLSRSEGT

-200 DGVIMNALVEP
+200 DGVIMNTLVEP

-297 NLGTNHVDVQNVA
+297 NLGTNHVDVQNVV

-371 GAGFIGNGK
+371 SAGFIGNGK

-467 VTFENYRASLN
+467 ITFENYRASLN
-478 ERMFDRYSTLERHRE
+478 ERMFDRYSTLERHKE

-613 FADEARMAK
+613 FADEARMTK
-622 LEEETEMHSET
+622 LEEEAEMHSET

-647 FFGIDKDGKTPEMAQ
+647 FFGIDKDGRTPEMAQ

>member
-1 MQENKV
+1 M
-7 PEDFNT
+7 PDDFNT

-18 KSEQLNSLVNPEQ
+18 KAEQLNSLVNPEQ

-38 SDDDNTNLFIEQ
+38 SDGDNTNLFIEQ
-50 YQATHQPYS
+50 HQATHQPYS
-59 NKVIFTESV
+59 NGVIFTESV

-74 TTIGSVKRIND
+74 TTVGSVNRINA

-92 VEDNEMLTAEEANA
+92 AEDNEMLTAEEANA
-106 KYAQY
+106 KYSQY
-111 GVHFNNPVRKQEA
+111 GVHFNNPIRKQEA

-133 ELAARERLSRSEGT
+133 EMAARERLSRSEGT
-147 FMSGAASLTGSMVGS
+147 FMSGVASLTGSMVGS

-185 LEAAGLMGRTLVRGA
+185 LEATGLMGRTLVRGA
-200 DGVIMNALVEP
+200 DGVIMNSLVEP

-297 NLGTNHVDVQNVA
+297 NLGTSHVDVQNVA

-405 GRTNNFTDFTSL
+405 GRTNNFTDFTNL

-467 VTFENYRASLN
+467 ITFENYRASLN
-478 ERMFDRYSTLERHRE
+478 ERMFDRYSTLERHKE

-582 TLVEKQI
+582 ALVEKQI

-622 LEEETEMHSET
+622 LEEEAEMHSET

>member
-1 MQENKV
+1 MPN
-7 PEDFNT
+7 DFNT

-38 SDDDNTNLFIEQ
+38 SDGDNTNLFIEQ
-50 YQATHQPYS
+50 HQATHQPYS
-59 NKVIFTESV
+59 NGVIFTESV

-74 TTIGSVKRIND
+74 TTVGSVNRINA

-92 VEDNEMLTAEEANA
+92 AEDNEMLTAEEANA

-111 GVHFNNPVRKQEA
+111 GVHFNNPIRKQEA

-133 ELAARERLSRSEGT
+133 EMAARERLSRSEGT
-147 FMSGAASLTGSMVGS
+147 FMSGVASLTGSMVGS

-185 LEAAGLMGRTLVRGA
+185 LEATGLMGRTLVRGA
-200 DGVIMNALVEP
+200 DGVIMNSLVEP

-272 RALDNLMEYNKKKH
+272 RALDNLMEYNKKKA

-297 NLGTNHVDVQNVA
+297 NLGTNHVDVQNVS

-329 GKDVDMA
+329 GKDVDTA

-362 IERMFKAID
+362 IERMFRAID

-400 EDYLA
+400 EDFLA
-405 GRTNNFTDFTSL
+405 GRTNNFTDFTKL
-417 LKQVEKSRNM
+417 LKQVEKSRSM
-427 QALLNNTSEEALDEL
+427 QALLNNMSEEALDEL
-442 AEVGAEAFDAMTMIK
+442 AEAGAEAFDAMVMLK
-457 EAFNTNSRKG
+457 EAFNANSRKG
-467 VTFENYRASLN
+467 ITFENYRASLN
-478 ERMFDRYSTLERHRE
+478 ERMFDRYSTLERHKE

-505 DELKNQLVMR
+505 DELKNQLVTR
-515 EENTDAD
+515 EENTNAD

-559 NIELLNRMRKVL
+559 NIELLNRMREVL

-582 TLVEKQI
+582 ALVEKQI

-622 LEEETEMHSET
+622 LEEEAEMHSET

-647 FFGIDKDGKTPEMAQ
+647 FFGIDKDGRTPEMAQ

>member
-92 VEDNEMLTAEEANA
+92 AEDNEMLTAEEANA

-133 ELAARERLSRSEGT
+133 EMAARERLSRSEGT

-185 LEAAGLMGRTLVRGA
+185 LEAAGFMGRTLVRGA

-400 EDYLA
+400 EDFLA

-442 AEVGAEAFDAMTMIK
+442 AEVGAEAFDAMTMLK
-457 EAFNTNSRKG
+457 EAFNANSRKG

-478 ERMFDRYSTLERHRE
+478 ERMFDRYSTLERHKE

-613 FADEARMAK
+613 FADEARMSK

-662 ADIEIENMR
+662 ADIEIKNMR
-671 QLQQDADAYA
+671 QLQKDADAYA

>member
-1 MQENKV
+1 M
-7 PEDFNT
+7 PDDFNT

-18 KSEQLNSLVNPEQ
+18 KAEQLNSLVNPEQ

-50 YQATHQPYS
+50 HQATHQPYS
-59 NKVIFTESV
+59 NGVIFTESV

-74 TTIGSVKRIND
+74 TTVGSVNRINA

-92 VEDNEMLTAEEANA
+92 AEDNEMLTAEEANA

-111 GVHFNNPVRKQEA
+111 GVHFNNPIRKQEA

-133 ELAARERLSRSEGT
+133 EMAARERLSRSEGT
-147 FMSGAASLTGSMVGS
+147 FMSGVASLTGSMVGS

-185 LEAAGLMGRTLVRGA
+185 LEATGLMGRTLVRGA
-200 DGVIMNALVEP
+200 DGVIMNSLVEP

-233 AAGGVFNA
+233 AAGGLFNA

-272 RALDNLMEYNKKKH
+272 RALDSLMEYNRKKH

-329 GKDVDMA
+329 GKDVDTA

-362 IERMFKAID
+362 IERMFRAID

-400 EDYLA
+400 EDFLA
-405 GRTNNFTDFTSL
+405 GRTNNFTDFTKL
-417 LKQVEKSRNM
+417 LKQVEKSRSM
-427 QALLNNTSEEALDEL
+427 QALLNNVSEEELDEL
-442 AEVGAEAFDAMTMIK
+442 AEAGAEAFDAMVMLK

-467 VTFENYRASLN
+467 ITFENYRASLN
-478 ERMFDRYSTLERHRE
+478 ERMFDRYSTLDRHKE

-505 DELKNQLVMR
+505 DELKNQLVTR
-515 EENTDAD
+515 EENTNAD

-559 NIELLNRMRKVL
+559 NIELLNRMREVL

-582 TLVEKQI
+582 ALVEKQI
-589 AEGEN
+589 AGGEN

-613 FADEARMAK
+613 FADEARMSK

-633 LKILSKDFSKEELD
+633 LKILAKDFSKEELD

>member
-1 MQENKV
+1 M

-13 VLQQE
+13 ILQQE
-18 KSEQLNSLVNPEQ
+18 KSEQFNSLVNPEQ

-133 ELAARERLSRSEGT
+133 EMAARERLSRSEGT

-185 LEAAGLMGRTLVRGA
+185 LEAAGLMGRTLARGA

-400 EDYLA
+400 EDFLA

-427 QALLNNTSEEALDEL
+427 QALLNNTSEEALDKL

-467 VTFENYRASLN
+467 ITFENYRASLN
-478 ERMFDRYSTLERHRE
+478 ERMFDRYSTLERHKE

-613 FADEARMAK
+613 FADEARMSK

-662 ADIEIENMR
+662 ADIEIKNMR
-671 QLQQDADAYA
+671 QLQKDADAYA